1 MARPWGARRDS
12 TRTGGLSLCTCRRRS
27 RARRLGVL
35 VILNAVTSSRAVAS
49 LLTVRSEGD
58 DPERL
63 VFDRRR
69 EFAELAVPNRRC
81 DAGSQWAAVVRSA
94 LADRGAAAND
104 RLGAGD
110 DVARVR
116 GGDDREQ
123 GFWIR
128 RASGYWFARDGI
140 VLLVP
145 QDDSFC
151 FRTRPSARYRKGDI
165 SVTAAVGASLVLCHA
180 STRRLDGGSSHR
192 MGDQT
197 HVRTR
202 GVLAGDEQTDALGGL
217 GLSAALPP
225 SRNHPVQEAPDA
237 RGLATRLP
245 AQRST
250 LPQCRLRRTTSR
262 HCRSA

>member
-1 MARPWGARRDS
+1 M
-12 TRTGGLSLCTCRRRS
+12 
-27 RARRLGVL
+27 GVL

-94 LADRGAAAND
+94 LADRGAAPND

-165 SVTAAVGASLVLCHA
+165 SVTAAVGASLVLCHVDDCQLA
-180 STRRLDGGSSHR
+180 RIRRTSLAIPGIAGSRIWRDERDLRGRAGPGRLRPSMGTLGRCSHR
-192 MGDQT
+192 QW
-197 HVRTR
+197 
-202 GVLAGDEQTDALGGL
+202 
-217 GLSAALPP
+217 
-225 SRNHPVQEAPDA
+225 
-237 RGLATRLP
+237 RL
-245 AQRST
+245 
-250 LPQCRLRRTTSR
+250 
-262 HCRSA
+262 